1 MDVLPPLLEAVAE
14 HSTFTMPVDDM
25 ISHIATFNDSIM
37 ASGGLN
43 PFEPALMPSSKR
55 T

>member
-1 MDVLPPLLEAVAE
+1 MVVLPPLLEAVVE
-14 HSTFTMPVDDM
+14 HSTFTMHVDVM
-25 ISHIATFNDSIM
+25 ISHTEISYASTM

-43 PFEPALMPSSKR
+43 LFEHALIPFLKR